1 MRSTSVACHTQYLSY
16 VEHKRT
22 TKEEKMRR
30 KQIHL
35 LIMWNI
41 LVLIANN
48 HCCRRQKH
56 HQHYCRADFSIQ
68 YFHFV
73 FPVVPCKCYV
83 ICTLSL
89 SPSSSSLT
97 ALTSFSALVDVIY
110 SLISFYTPP
119 SLHFTCPYHFDYY
132 YKYCSLHHLPQ
143 RSTRANASVCNYG
156 KLRWTTTTTEKNFSH
171 QRRWTVNEMRFTPGT
186 LTHNNTFA
194 ILGVPQP

>member
-22 TKEEKMRR
+22 TKGKKMRR

-56 HQHYCRADFSIQ
+56 HQHYRRADFSIQ

-89 SPSSSSLT
+89 SPSSSSSSLT

-110 SLISFYTPP
+110 SLISFHTLRLFT
-119 SLHFTCPYHFDYY
+119 SLARTTLIIITNIVHFTIF
-132 YKYCSLHHLPQ
+132 
-143 RSTRANASVCNYG
+143 RSEALER
-156 KLRWTTTTTEKNFSH
+156 
-171 QRRWTVNEMRFTPGT
+171 MRV
-186 LTHNNTFA
+186 FA
-194 ILGVPQP
+194 IMAD